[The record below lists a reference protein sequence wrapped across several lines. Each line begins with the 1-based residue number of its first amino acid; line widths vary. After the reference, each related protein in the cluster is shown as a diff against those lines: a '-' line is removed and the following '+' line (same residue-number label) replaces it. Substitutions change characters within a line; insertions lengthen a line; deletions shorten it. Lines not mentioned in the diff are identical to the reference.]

1 MKDRF
6 LMILLLAGLGS
17 CTGGSLANQNVP
29 SGTGGNFLILDGASD
44 EIGNGGNEIPGA
56 SDAASVDTFRPDP
69 LQAASKCTSNEY
81 WSRGNHS
88 LMAPG
93 QACVACHKRS
103 GEGPL
108 YTIAGTLYPTGHE
121 PDNCNGIS
129 SAASGAKVIVT
140 GANGVVRTL
149 LANAAGNFYT
159 TEPVALPYNV
169 KVVDS
174 NGIERSMFT
183 TATDGDCNRCHT
195 QNGTNAAPGRV
206 TLP

>member
-1 MKDRF
+1 MGGTSANTDGE
-6 LMILLLAGLGS
+6 AGG
-17 CTGGSLANQNVP
+17 
-29 SGTGGNFLILDGASD
+29 
-44 EIGNGGNEIPGA
+44 IGDAGNEVA
-56 SDAASVDTFRPDP
+56 TSSDAQSPDTTKPDP
-69 LQAASKCTSNEY
+69 LQATMRCTSNAY

-93 QACVACHKRS
+93 QACIACHQRS

-121 PDNCNGIS
+121 PDNCNGVS
-129 SAASGAKVIVT
+129 SATSGAQVIVT
-140 GANGVVRTL
+140 GANGAVLTL
-149 LANAAGNFYT
+149 TANSAGNFYT
-159 TEPVALPYNV
+159 TIPVAMPYNV
-169 KVVDS
+169 KVVDG

-183 TATDGDCNRCHT
+183 TSTDGDCNRCHT